1 MWLTS
6 LHMCIH
12 GLSTLKTYKL
22 TCLHSPNLFNSQEN
36 LVLSKLEGHF
46 ESFSSKQGVRA
57 SLLFSQPNLLYSLPM
72 FILSR
77 IFSTAIFL
85 FVTVIVIRFFTT
97 LFSNTHRKQRN
108 NKNQ

>member
-36 LVLSKLEGHF
+36 LVLSKLEVDSLSKIGRLGPTREF
-46 ESFSSKQGVRA
+46 MNEWASF
-57 SLLFSQPNLLYSLPM
+57 
-72 FILSR
+72 IE
-77 IFSTAIFL
+77 
-85 FVTVIVIRFFTT
+85 
-97 LFSNTHRKQRN
+97 
-108 NKNQ
+108 